1 MMVLVEEER
10 SIEEGLL
17 ELSNQSD
24 ASGCRIT
31 ACVILS
37 TFVAICGSFSF
48 GVAIGYTSGAEIG
61 IMKDMGLSIAE
72 FSAFASLSTLGAT
85 FGALFSGK
93 MAILLGRRGVIIL
106 QMWVSDILCVIGWLC
121 IAFAKNVLWLHF
133 GRISSGI
140 GIGLISYVV
149 PVYIAEITPKHVRG
163 TFTFS
168 NQLLQNAG
176 LAMVYFLG
184 NFISW
189 RMMALLGAL
198 PCVIQGIGLFFIPES
213 PRWLAKVGAD
223 KELENSLL
231 RLRGKDVDISR
242 EASEI
247 QVMTKMLESDSKSSF
262 SNLFQRKYRHT
273 LVVGVGLM
281 LIQQFSGST
290 AVFSYASTIIRK
302 AGFSV
307 AIGSTLLAIFM
318 VPKAMIGV
326 IFVDKWGRR
335 PLLLTSACGMSI
347 TCMFIGLAF
356 TLQVILQLY
365 IYIYIY
371 IYLLFFVLVTNVLY
385 IWYEQK
391 MHLLSEVT
399 PVLTFI
405 CVTLYL
411 AAYAIGVGGL
421 PWVIMSEIFPM
432 NMKVTAGSLVTLAS
446 WSSSSIVTYAFNF
459 LFEWSTR
466 GTFYIFGAIAGAAL
480 VFIWLFVPETKG
492 LSLEEIQTSLIREPD
507 EIYHM

>member
-1 MMVLVEEER
+1 MVLVEEER

-37 TFVAICGSFSF
+37 TFVAVCGSFSF

-72 FSAFASLSTLGAT
+72 FSAFASFSTLGAT

-93 MAILLGRRGVIIL
+93 MAIVLGRRGT
-106 QMWVSDILCVIGWLC
+106 MWVSDILCVIGWLC
-121 IAFAKNVLWLHF
+121 IAFAKNVLWLNF

-149 PVYIAEITPKHVRG
+149 PVYIAEITPKHIRG
-163 TFTFS
+163 TFTFF
-168 NQLLQNAG
+168 NQLLQNSG
-176 LAMVYFLG
+176 LALVFFWG

-189 RMMALLGAL
+189 RKMALLGAL
-198 PCVIQGIGLFFIPES
+198 PCVIQGIGLFLVPES

-223 KELENSLL
+223 EELENSLL
-231 RLRGKDVDISR
+231 RLRGREADISR

-247 QVMTKMLESDSKSSF
+247 QVFNKMLESDSKSSF
-262 SNLFQRKYRHT
+262 SDLFQRKYRHT
-273 LVVGVGLM
+273 LVVGIGLM

-290 AVFSYASTIIRK
+290 AVISYASTIFRK

-307 AIGSTLLAIFM
+307 AIGSTLLGIFM
-318 VPKAMIGV
+318 IPKAMIGL
-326 IFVDKWGRR
+326 ILVDKWGRR

-347 TCMFIGLAF
+347 TCMFVGLAF
-356 TLQVILQLY
+356 TLQKMQL
-365 IYIYIY
+365 
-371 IYLLFFVLVTNVLY
+371 LPKL
-385 IWYEQK
+385 
-391 MHLLSEVT
+391 T

-405 CVTLYL
+405 CVTLYI
-411 AAYAIGVGGL
+411 ASYAVGVGAL
-421 PWVIMSEIFPM
+421 PWIIMSEIFPM
-432 NMKVTAGSLVTLAS
+432 NIKVTAGTLVTLAS

-459 LFEWSTR
+459 LFEWSTQ
-466 GTFYIFGAIAGAAL
+466 GTFYIFGAIGGAAL
-480 VFIWLFVPETKG
+480 IFIWLLVSETKG
-492 LSLEEIQTSLIREPD
+492 LSLEEIQTSLTRQPN
-507 EIYHM
+507 EINHM